1 MTPHEIRGVAANRR
15 PPAGPQDARHVPLT
29 RAQKLAQD
37 AAEAAEVRAYQT
49 DPDVIALRVE
59 RVRTQV
65 DRLCWAGIMLGLA
78 FTMTNVQTFAAAGS
92 PAWSLPWLAAWLLD
106 PTVSLVLLAIL
117 RAEQVTARYQV
128 HTGPWV
134 RRAKWFTLAA
144 TYAMNTWA
152 SYAAGSL
159 AGIVLHSVPPLVV
172 FVAAEAVTDL
182 RDKLTEAVNV
192 AFTEAAGAPVHERR
206 PRRQPSRRKSFEDYC
221 TEARRAWTPNVVV
234 TPAWVREGTNCSRGL
249 SSRVGA
255 TLTAELEE
263 GG

>member
-1 MTPHEIRGVAANRR
+1 VAAAGR
-15 PPAGPQDARHVPLT
+15 PPAGLQDARHVPLT

-59 RVRTQV
+59 RVRAQV
-65 DRLCWAGIMLGLA
+65 DRLCWAGIVLGLA
-78 FTMTNVQTFAAAGS
+78 FTMTNVQNFAAAGS

-106 PTVSLVLLAIL
+106 PTVSVVLLAIL

-192 AFTEAAGAPVHERR
+192 AFTEAAGPPVHERR
-206 PRRQPSRRKSFEDYC
+206 PPRQPSRRRSFEDYC
-221 TEARRAWTPNVVV
+221 AEARRAWTAGVVV
-234 TPAWVREGTNCSRGL
+234 TPAWVREVTSCSRGL
-249 SSRVGA
+249 SSRVA
-255 TLTAELEE
+255 AALSAELEE
-263 GG
+263 GRS

>member
-1 MTPHEIRGVAANRR
+1 MTSHENRGGVAAAGR
-15 PPAGPQDARHVPLT
+15 PPAGPRDARHVPLT
-29 RAQKLAQD
+29 RAQRLAQD

-59 RVRTQV
+59 RVRAQV
-65 DRLCWAGIMLGLA
+65 DRLCWTGIVLGLA

-106 PTVSLVLLAIL
+106 PTVSVVLLAIL

-134 RRAKWFTLAA
+134 RRAKWFTLTA
-144 TYAMNTWA
+144 TYVMNVWA
-152 SYAAGSL
+152 SFAAGSP

-182 RDKLTEAVNV
+182 RDKLTDAVNA
-192 AFTEAAGAPVHERR
+192 AFTEAVRHTRPPVRERT
-206 PRRQPSRRKSFEDYC
+206 RRKSFEDYC
-221 TEARRAWTPNVVV
+221 AEARNAWTAGVVV
-234 TPAWVREGTNCSRGL
+234 TPAWVRDVTSCSRGL
-249 SSRVGA
+249 SSRVA
-255 TLTAELEE
+255 AALAAELEVRS
-263 GG
+263 